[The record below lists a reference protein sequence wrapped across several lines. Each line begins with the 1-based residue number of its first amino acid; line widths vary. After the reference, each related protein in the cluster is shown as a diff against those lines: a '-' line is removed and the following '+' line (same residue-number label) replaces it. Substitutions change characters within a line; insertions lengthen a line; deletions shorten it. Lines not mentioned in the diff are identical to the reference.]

1 MFNVKIIL
9 FISIL
14 LISFIFAA
22 TFLIFPQKQ
31 ISEKSLEKITSAE
44 LKNVIKVHIHEIY
57 EEYKKNP
64 ESTTQKWIGQK
75 VVIIGFASMRPDKN
89 ELVIHPSFYV
99 VRDIGI
105 LASCPWKDKN
115 LFEKIRYRDNFVAIS
130 GTIDKMGIFE
140 GSTASGF
147 PPIAFGPSQYFK
159 FFELGLKDC
168 KLIDK
173 NEVRE
178 LKANFS
184 KENWT
189 LEIENYG
196 YSLEV
201 WLRKVEE
208 VPGELNRWKI
218 FSMNPFERKVKL
230 DAKESILGGFKRPGE
245 YVLEII
251 DGESTFENLRVLKSW
266 NFKLP

>member
-1 MFNVKIIL
+1 MKIIL
-9 FISIL
+9 LVITL
-14 LISFIFAA
+14 LIAGIFVSK
-22 TFLIFPQKQ
+22 FLIFPQKQ
-31 ISEKSLEKITSAE
+31 IPEKSLEKITSVE
-44 LKNVIKVHIHEIY
+44 LENVAKVHIHEIY
-57 EEYKKNP
+57 DEYKKNS
-64 ESTTQKWIGQK
+64 ESATNKWIGQK
-75 VVIIGFASMRPDKN
+75 VVTIGFASIRHDKN
-89 ELVIHPSFYV
+89 ELVIYPSFYV

-105 LASCPWKDKN
+105 LASCPWKDKK
-115 LFEKIRYRDNFVAIS
+115 LFEKIRYGDNFIAIS
-130 GTIDKMGIFE
+130 GRIDKMGIFE
-140 GSTASGF
+140 GSTSGGF
-147 PPIAFGPSQYFK
+147 PPIAFGPPQYFK
-159 FFELGLKDC
+159 FFDLGLKDC

-173 NEVRE
+173 NQIRE

-218 FSMNPFERKVKL
+218 FSMNPFERKIKL
-230 DAKESILGGFKRPGE
+230 DVKESILGGFKRPDD

-251 DGESTFENLRVLKSW
+251 NGESTIENQKVLKSW
-266 NFKLP
+266 KFKIP

>member
-1 MFNVKIIL
+1 MKIIL
-9 FISIL
+9 LFIIL
-14 LISFIFAA
+14 LIAGIFVSK
-22 TFLIFPQKQ
+22 FLIFTQKQ
-31 ISEKSLEKITSAE
+31 IPEKSLEKITPAE
-44 LKNVIKVHIHEIY
+44 LENVAKIHIHEIY
-57 EEYKKNP
+57 DEYKKNS
-64 ESTTQKWIGQK
+64 ESATKKWIGQK
-75 VVIIGFASMRPDKN
+75 IVTIGFASIRHDKN

-99 VRDIGI
+99 ARDIGI
-105 LASCPWKDKN
+105 LASCPWKNKK
-115 LFEKIRYRDNFVAIS
+115 LFEKIRYGDNFIAIS
-130 GTIDKMGIFE
+130 GRIDRMGIFE
-140 GSTASGF
+140 GSISGRF
-147 PPIAFGPSQYFK
+147 LPIAFGPPQYFK
-159 FFELGLKDC
+159 FFDLGLKDC

-173 NEVRE
+173 NQVRE

-218 FSMNPFERKVKL
+218 FSMNPFERKIKL
-230 DAKESILGGFKRPGE
+230 DVKESILGGFKRPDD

-251 DGESTFENLRVLKSW
+251 NGESTIENPKVLKSW
-266 NFKLP
+266 KFKIP

>member
-1 MFNVKIIL
+1 MFNFKIIL

-22 TFLIFPQKQ
+22 TFLIFTQKQ
-31 ISEKSLEKITSAE
+31 ISEKSLKEITPIE
-44 LKNVIKVHIHEIY
+44 LKNIAKVHIHEIY
-57 EEYKKNP
+57 DEYEKNP
-64 ESTTQKWIGQK
+64 ETATKKWIGQK
-75 VVIIGFASMRPDKN
+75 VITIGFASMRPDKN
-89 ELVIHPSFYV
+89 ELVIHPSTYV

-105 LASCPWKDKN
+105 LASCPWRDKN
-115 LFEKIRYRDNFVAIS
+115 LFEKIRFRDNFVAIS

-140 GSTASGF
+140 ASTSGRF
-147 PPIAFGPSQYFK
+147 PPITFGPSQYFK

-173 NEVRE
+173 NQVRE

-184 KENWT
+184 KENWI

-196 YSLEV
+196 YLLEV

-208 VPGELNRWKI
+208 APGELNRWKI

-251 DGESTFENLRVLKSW
+251 DGESKVENPKVLKSW
-266 NFKLP
+266 KFKLP

>member
-1 MFNVKIIL
+1 MKIIL
-9 FISIL
+9 LVIAL
-14 LISFIFAA
+14 LIGIIFA
-22 TFLIFPQKQ
+22 TNFLIFPQKQ
-31 ISEKSLEKITSAE
+31 ISEKSLEEINSAE
-44 LKNVIKVHIHEIY
+44 LKNVAKVHIHEIY
-57 EEYKKNP
+57 DEYKKNS
-64 ESTTQKWIGQK
+64 ESVTKKWIGQN
-75 VVIIGFASMRPDKN
+75 VITIGFASMRSDKN
-89 ELVIHPSFYV
+89 ELVIHPSTYV

-105 LASCPWKDKN
+105 LASCPWKDKK
-115 LFEKIRYRDNFVAIS
+115 LFEKIRYGDNFISIS
-130 GTIDKMGIFE
+130 GRIDKMGIFE
-140 GSTASGF
+140 GSISGGF
-147 PPIAFGPSQYFK
+147 PPIVLAPPQYFK
-159 FFELGLKDC
+159 FFDLRLKDC

-173 NEVRE
+173 NQVRE

-230 DAKESILGGFKRPGE
+230 NLKESILGGFKRLGD

-251 DGESTFENLRVLKSW
+251 DGESTIENPKVLKSW
-266 NFKLP
+266 EFKLP

>member
-1 MFNVKIIL
+1 MKIIL
-9 FISIL
+9 LVITL
-14 LISFIFAA
+14 LIAGIFVSK
-22 TFLIFPQKQ
+22 FLIFSQKQ
-31 ISEKSLEKITSAE
+31 ISEKSLEKITPAE
-44 LKNVIKVHIHEIY
+44 LENVAKVHIHEIY
-57 EEYKKNP
+57 DEYQKDPDGTRKK
-64 ESTTQKWIGQK
+64 WMGQN
-75 VVIIGFASMRPDKN
+75 VITIGFVAMRPDKN

-105 LASCPWKDKN
+105 LASCPWKDKK
-115 LFEKIRYRDNFVAIS
+115 LFEKIRYGDNFIAIS
-130 GTIDKMGIFE
+130 GRIDKMGIFE
-140 GSTASGF
+140 GSTSGGF
-147 PPIAFGPSQYFK
+147 PPISFGPSQYFK
-159 FFELGLKDC
+159 FFDLGLKDC

-173 NEVRE
+173 NQVRE

-208 VPGELNRWKI
+208 VPDELNRWKI
-218 FSMNPFERKVKL
+218 FSMNPFERKIKL
-230 DAKESILGGFKRPGE
+230 DVKESILGGFKRPDD

-251 DGESTFENLRVLKSW
+251 NGESTIENQKVLKSW
-266 NFKLP
+266 KFKIP

>member
-1 MFNVKIIL
+1 MKIVLLVTTL
-9 FISIL
+9 FIAG
-14 LISFIFAA
+14 IFVSN
-22 TFLIFPQKQ
+22 FLIFSQKQ

-44 LKNVIKVHIHEIY
+44 LENITKVHIHEIY
-57 EEYKKNP
+57 DEYKKNS
-64 ESTTQKWIGQK
+64 ESATKKWIGK
-75 VVIIGFASMRPDKN
+75 KIVTIGFASMRHDKN

-105 LASCPWKDKN
+105 LASCPWKDKK
-115 LFEKIRYRDNFVAIS
+115 LFEKIRHGDNFIAIS
-130 GTIDKMGIFE
+130 GRIDKMGIFE
-140 GSTASGF
+140 GSTSGGF
-147 PPIAFGPSQYFK
+147 PPIVFGPPQYFK
-159 FFELGLKDC
+159 FFDLELKDC

-173 NEVRE
+173 NQVRE

-218 FSMNPFERKVKL
+218 FSMNPFERKIKL
-230 DAKESILGGFKRPGE
+230 DVKESIFGGFKRPDD

-251 DGESTFENLRVLKSW
+251 NGESAIENQKVLKSW
-266 NFKLP
+266 NFKIH

>member
-1 MFNVKIIL
+1 MKIIL
-9 FISIL
+9 LFIIL
-14 LISFIFAA
+14 LIAGIIVSK
-22 TFLIFPQKQ
+22 FLIFPQKQ
-31 ISEKSLEKITSAE
+31 IPEKSLEKITSAE
-44 LKNVIKVHIHEIY
+44 LENVAKVHIHEIY
-57 EEYKKNP
+57 DEYKKDS
-64 ESTTQKWIGQK
+64 ESATKKWIGQK
-75 VVIIGFASMRPDKN
+75 IVTIGFASIRHDKN
-89 ELVIHPSFYV
+89 ELVIYPSFYV

-105 LASCPWKDKN
+105 LASCPWKDKK
-115 LFEKIRYRDNFVAIS
+115 LFEKIRYGDNFIAIS
-130 GTIDKMGIFE
+130 GSIDKMGIFE
-140 GSTASGF
+140 GSISGGF
-147 PPIAFGPSQYFK
+147 PPIAFGPPQYFK
-159 FFELGLKDC
+159 FFDLGLKDC

-173 NEVRE
+173 NQVRE

-218 FSMNPFERKVKL
+218 FIMNPFERKIKL
-230 DAKESILGGFKRPGE
+230 DVKESILGGFKRPDD

-251 DGESTFENLRVLKSW
+251 NVESTIENKKVLKSW
-266 NFKLP
+266 KFKIP